1 MADVDQGHDDEN
13 CEEHFLI
20 SYISERVVPVRE
32 MGRRKSKTEVITW
45 VRELTSCTGKVFGD
59 LEI

>member
-1 MADVDQGHDDEN
+1 MMV
-13 CEEHFLI
+13 LMMTM
-20 SYISERVVPVRE
+20 RMMMMMMMRTVRE
-32 MGRRKSKTEVITW
+32 MGRRKSKKEVITW